1 MWIFYVDEAG
11 TAGCLAS
18 KDSSVQPVFV
28 QAGVFLQDTQ
38 LATVTRE
45 FLELKQ
51 TFFPGRIANDVRF
64 LDSVLVEIKGAALRK
79 QVRGS
84 RNESRHA
91 VGFLEKALRILDR
104 SEARLVGRV
113 WVKGIGVENNA
124 RSLYTFSLQDNCR
137 HFQRFL
143 TQRNDQGLVI
153 VDSRYKQE
161 NVNAAHSLF
170 TQKHTRGG
178 DGLDRI
184 LEMPVYGHSENHVGL
199 QLADLLCSALLFP
212 IACHSY
218 CTGYVENLHVHNAYR
233 VLKTRFGRTLTSM
246 MFRYQEQGRPR
257 GGFTVSDSLA
267 KRPSSHLLQL
277 GTESP
282 QAPVGSELQ
291 GR

>member
-11 TAGCLAS
+11 TAGRLTS
-18 KDSSVQPVFV
+18 KDSPIQPVFV
-28 QAGVFLQDTQ
+28 QAGVFLQDSQ

-45 FLELKQ
+45 FLQLKRA
-51 TFFPGRIANDVRF
+51 FFPGRISNDAPF
-64 LDSVLVEIKGAALRK
+64 LDSVLVEIKGSTLRK

-84 RNESRHA
+84 RNELRHA
-91 VGFLEKALRILDR
+91 IGFLDKTLRILDR

-113 WVKGIGVENNA
+113 WVKEIGVENNA
-124 RSLYTFSLQDNCR
+124 RALYTFSLQDNCR

-170 TQKHTRGG
+170 TQKHTRSG
-178 DGLDRI
+178 DDLDRI

-218 CTGYVENLHVHNAYR
+218 CSGYVENLHVHQAYR
-233 VLKTRFGRTLTSM
+233 ALKSRFGQPLASLV
-246 MFRYQEQGRPR
+246 FRYQEVGRHR
-257 GGFTVSDSLA
+257 GGFTVSDRLA
-267 KRPSSHLLQL
+267 KRPSSHLLQDS
-277 GTESP
+277 TE
-282 QAPVGSELQ
+282 
-291 GR
+291 